1 MNRTDNPV
9 GGIKVGL
16 GIALLAASTGCVG
29 YAGGRHGQA
38 VMVPGPEVRVVVGSY
53 DERERGHDVHAY
65 SRRGSESRASAHP
78 AGGKQD
84 RQDKRDKPGEK
95 R

>member
-1 MNRTDNPV
+1 MNRTDRPV
-9 GGIKVGL
+9 GRITIGL
-16 GIALLAASTGCVG
+16 GVALLAASAGCVG
-29 YAGGRHGQA
+29 YADGRHGHA

-53 DERERGHDVHAY
+53 DERERGRDVNAY
-65 SRRGSESRASAHP
+65 SRRGHESRASAHP